1 MLVSNDLVLV
11 VPSASLVAT
20 KPVFTTGASLTTNV
34 IGVSDI
40 FVAAVPVKVTT
51 LPAAAEAPA
60 QPCFL
65 PAVNTPPVASERAR
79 AVLMVAGVSVFTVK
93 PLNALATW
101 AAVAPLEPAVKVSPA
116 KVNCWP
122 AERAPA
128 VNFHTSAAPA
138 STPPCVATLI
148 LATEAVLRSGS
159 FATRVAVRS
168 LVKVT

>member
-1 MLVSNDLVLV
+1 MF
-11 VPSASLVAT
+11 A
-20 KPVFTTGASLTTNV
+20 
-34 IGVSDI
+34 
-40 FVAAVPVKVTT
+40 VAAVLPTVMPV
-51 LPAAAEAPA
+51 
-60 QPCFL
+60 
-65 PAVNTPPVASERAR
+65 
-79 AVLMVAGVSVFTVK
+79 
-93 PLNALATW
+93 NALATW

-138 STPPCVATLI
+138 AATPCVILI

-159 FATRVAVRS
+159 FATRAAVRS